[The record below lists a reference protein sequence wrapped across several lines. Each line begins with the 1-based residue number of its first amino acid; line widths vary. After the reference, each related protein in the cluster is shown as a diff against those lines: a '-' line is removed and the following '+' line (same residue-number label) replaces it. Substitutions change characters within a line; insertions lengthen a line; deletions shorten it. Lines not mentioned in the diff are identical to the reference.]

1 MPDRLHVAQERT
13 RTSMAF
19 QPLDPESSVST
30 NSTTWALPLD
40 APAGGLQWE
49 GDSFIRSGPGRQAEA
64 PASQPVT
71 SAVPTRPA
79 PEPSLHSRARA
90 SARIAR
96 PWFHRASLE
105 ETGRGLASLAPALGL
120 RIVRRTALGPSP
132 SGTGTGTV
140 QKRFWGR
147 RGSLVRSPRASSAR
161 RASARSNVIGDPT
174 KGAAPSALD
183 RGEPRCGPTCPLRRH
198 APEGRLSRV

>member
-1 MPDRLHVAQERT
+1 
-13 RTSMAF
+13 
-19 QPLDPESSVST
+19 
-30 NSTTWALPLD
+30 LPLD

-90 SARIAR
+90 RARIAR

-132 SGTGTGTV
+132 SGTGTGTA
-140 QKRFWGR
+140 RARGR
-147 RGSLVRSPRASSAR
+147 AGRAGRAGPEMASRG
-161 RASARSNVIGDPT
+161 
-174 KGAAPSALD
+174 
-183 RGEPRCGPTCPLRRH
+183 RCSTLE
-198 APEGRLSRV
+198 A